1 MRIGD
6 HLHVHA
12 VLLVFPGVGGRR
24 CRVLGRSGRP
34 DWAGR
39 GVLNQMS
46 ASGEAEAEAMV
57 AELLVDHIQP

>member
-1 MRIGD
+1 M
-6 HLHVHA
+6 
-12 VLLVFPGVGGRR
+12 LLVFPGVGGRR